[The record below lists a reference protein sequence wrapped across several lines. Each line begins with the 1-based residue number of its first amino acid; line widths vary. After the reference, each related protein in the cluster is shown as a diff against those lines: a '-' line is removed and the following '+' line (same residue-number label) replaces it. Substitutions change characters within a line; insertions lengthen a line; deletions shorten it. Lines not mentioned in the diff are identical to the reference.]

1 MLIFSQGCVQGY
13 GDYEQLT
20 SSGLDPTE
28 LFDDIEKDSTKP
40 PDIVVDECEDAVDTG
55 RQSDG
60 GQDNV
65 HLLPVER
72 ARKRVRLG
80 HSESDETSVDLKL
93 EEASLY
99 TTPSLYSLISVHD
112 DIESIRKRKLEVSM

>member
-1 MLIFSQGCVQGY
+1 MQGY
-13 GDYEQLT
+13 GSYEQLT

-28 LFDDIEKDSTKP
+28 LFDDIEQDGYTKP
-40 PDIVVDECEDAVDTG
+40 PDVSVEYGETEQESG
-55 RQSDG
+55 SG
-60 GQDNV
+60 HDNV

-72 ARKRVRLG
+72 ARRRVRLG
-80 HSESDETSVDLKL
+80 HSENDEGDVDLKL

-112 DIESIRKRKLEVSM
+112 NIESIRRNKFEVCNNRTS

>member
-1 MLIFSQGCVQGY
+1 MQGY
-13 GDYEQLT
+13 GNYAQLT

-28 LFDDIEKDSTKP
+28 LFDDIEQDITKP
-40 PDIVVDECEDAVDTG
+40 PDIVVDESEDILDIGQESESG
-55 RQSDG
+55 R

-72 ARKRVRLG
+72 AKRRVRLG

-93 EEASLY
+93 EEQSLY

-112 DIESIRKRKLEVSM
+112 DIESIRRRKPEVCSNSL